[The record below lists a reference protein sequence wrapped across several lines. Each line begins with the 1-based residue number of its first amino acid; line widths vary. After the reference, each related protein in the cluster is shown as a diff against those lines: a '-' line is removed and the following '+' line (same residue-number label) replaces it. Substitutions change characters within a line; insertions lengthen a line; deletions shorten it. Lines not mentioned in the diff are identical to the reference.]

1 MCEADTS
8 EQIVEGA
15 ATCGWAVIA
24 FFILPDFPSN
34 TKRLT
39 DRERHLAITRLHEP
53 GQTYSEEHIS
63 SKQALLQAVKSWK
76 VWIMIL
82 GYMVIVGSST
92 LSYFYPTLVQGLGY
106 SAVDAQFMVV
116 PIYGWSDAN
125 HFWSRTPILTI
136 EQRSPLSQS
145 S

>member
-1 MCEADTS
+1 
-8 EQIVEGA
+8 VEGA
-15 ATCGWAVIA
+15 ATCGWAIIA

-53 GQTYSEEHIS
+53 GQTYSEEQTT